1 MIVCGVL
8 EKNNSFYRL
17 SVAGTVELT
26 KNSRETVEKI
36 YFLAWQKYKSKTQ
49 ILTVNYNYF
58 SNQIKV
64 IIHMCINFILII
76 VKKSRVLVL
85 YERPS

>member
-36 YFLAWQKYKSKTQ
+36 YFKTQ